1 MSEWRFGSTD
11 AGHSNSA
18 RCEQERCGRSFGMP
32 FVHGNAAQS
41 LIPHRLS
48 FLQVLN
54 EYLGASPKGPS
65 PIGTNCSGW

>member
-1 MSEWRFGSTD
+1 
-11 AGHSNSA
+11 
-18 RCEQERCGRSFGMP
+18 MP
-32 FVHGNAAQS
+32 FVHCNAAQS